1 MKSTRR
7 IGAAVA
13 ALALASTLAA
23 CSGGQSVADAC
34 KIAED
39 TMTEVVAT
47 SQTDAQAA
55 MQSAMEGEDVDLAEI
70 FAPVV
75 KALEETEGKVT
86 NGDVKPALS
95 AFVKEYKSFAGALGD
110 FDMSAFKDISE
121 LSNIDPTAPDAEEK
135 LAELQKMSEELQAQ
149 SEELQTTLTTQQETL
164 TAAGTK
170 LQEVCNAG

>member
-47 SQTDAQAA
+47 SQTEAQSA
-55 MQSAMEGEDVDLAEI
+55 MQSAMAGEDVDLKAI
-70 FAPVV
+70 FTPVV
-75 KALEETEGKVT
+75 EALEETEGKVT
-86 NGDVKPALS
+86 NGDVKPALND
-95 AFVKEYKSFAGALGD
+95 FVTEYKAFADTLGE
-110 FDMSAFKDISE
+110 FDMSAFKDIAE
-121 LSNIDPTAPDAEEK
+121 LSNVDPTAPDAAEK
-135 LAELQKMSEELQAQ
+135 LAELETKGKELQAQ
-149 SEELQTTLTTQQETL
+149 AEELQTSMQTQQESL

-170 LQEVCNAG
+170 LQDVCNAG